1 MSSHFGL
8 AGLAGLR
15 DSVC

>member
-8 AGLAGLR
+8 ADLAGLR